1 MDSWLDLPREAETTP
16 QPLPPNLPVVSHP
29 TPAIAEPVDHGSAI
43 ISPDPPPPILS
54 LVVVPISE
62 TDQTRDATGI

>member
-29 TPAIAEPVDHGSAI
+29 TPAIAEPVDQDLHYQSGSPAHSYCLV
-43 ISPDPPPPILS
+43 SPTLS
-54 LVVVPISE
+54 I
-62 TDQTRDATGI
+62 